1 MEFLDM
7 SKISSL
13 QLRKLIHQN
22 HEVVLPTWSSAG
34 FTSQGTNS
42 DSQLYSREHDLH
54 ECYGSDNRRD
64 RRDRKDGWKL
74 YQLHGLQR
82 YAKRCYRGLQHYLQ
96 RHDGWRGVS
105 VGDRRAQCW
114 CSGDAGHH
122 SRHRAN
128 HHYKQLVSVFSVIAI
143 GFGGAVR
150 AEDKGT
156 TAIANPVATSSGS
169 VSNQSVQ
176 INQGGYSR
184 QSFGGGH
191 ACNSSTLTFTP
202 FYLGNDV
209 HPEYVRNQN
218 YGIQMT
224 FSIPLDRE
232 MVDLCKDLASKRL
245 EKERLDYALIR
256 ALKCAELLDKGFMI
270 RPESP
275 YAVVCSDVVPI
286 ARAPKTESSSPVVS
300 ESVLPTVSQQ
310 VLEPK

>member
-1 MEFLDM
+1 M
-7 SKISSL
+7 
-13 QLRKLIHQN
+13 
-22 HEVVLPTWSSAG
+22 
-34 FTSQGTNS
+34 
-42 DSQLYSREHDLH
+42 
-54 ECYGSDNRRD
+54 
-64 RRDRKDGWKL
+64 
-74 YQLHGLQR
+74 
-82 YAKRCYRGLQHYLQ
+82 
-96 RHDGWRGVS
+96 
-105 VGDRRAQCW
+105 
-114 CSGDAGHH
+114 
-122 SRHRAN
+122 
-128 HHYKQLVSVFSVIAI
+128 
-143 GFGGAVR
+143 
-150 AEDKGT
+150 
-156 TAIANPVATSSGS
+156 
-169 VSNQSVQ
+169 SNQSVQ

-209 HPEYVRNQN
+209 HPDYVRNQN

-310 VLEPK
+310 VSEPK

>member
-1 MEFLDM
+1 M

-34 FTSQGTNS
+34 STSQSTNS
-42 DSQLYSREHDLH
+42 DSQLYSRKHDLH

-64 RRDRKDGWKL
+64 SFDRKDGWKL
-74 YQLHGLQR
+74 QQLYGLQR

-96 RHDGWRGVS
+96 RHDGWRGVPA
-105 VGDRRAQCW
+105 GDRRAHCW
-114 CSGDAGHH
+114 RSGDAGHH
-122 SRHRAN
+122 SSHRAN
-128 HHYKQLVSVFSVIAI
+128 HHYKQLVSVLSVIAI

-150 AEDKGT
+150 AEDEGT

-286 ARAPKTESSSPVVS
+286 ARAPKTESSSPAAS

-310 VLEPK
+310 VLEQK

>member
-1 MEFLDM
+1 M

-22 HEVVLPTWSSAG
+22 HEVVLPSWSSAG
-34 FTSQGTNS
+34 STSQSTNS
-42 DSQLYSREHDLH
+42 NSQLYSRKHDLH

-64 RRDRKDGWKL
+64 HRDRKDGWKL

-96 RHDGWRGVS
+96 HHDGWRGVS
-105 VGDRRAQCW
+105 VRNRRAQCW
-114 CSGDAGHH
+114 RSGDAGHH

-128 HHYKQLVSVFSVIAI
+128 HHYKQLVSVLSVIAI

-150 AEDKGT
+150 AEDEGT

-209 HPEYVRNQN
+209 HPDYVRNQN

>member
-1 MEFLDM
+1 MN
-7 SKISSL
+7 KINSL

-22 HEVVLPTWSSAG
+22 HEVVLPTWSSAC

-42 DSQLYSREHDLH
+42 NSQLYSRQHDLY
-54 ECYGSDNRRD
+54 ECHGSDD
-64 RRDRKDGWKL
+64 RRNHCDRKDGWKL
-74 YQLHGLQR
+74 YQLHGLQH
-82 YAKRCYRGLQHYLQ
+82 YAKRCYRGFQHYLQ
-96 RHDGWRGVS
+96 RQDGWRRVS
-105 VGDRRAQCW
+105 TRDRRAHCW
-114 CSGDAGHH
+114 GSGDSRHH
-122 SRHRAN
+122 SSYRTN
-128 HHYKQLVSVFSVIAI
+128 HHYKQLVSVLSVIAI
-143 GFGGAVR
+143 GFGGTVR
-150 AEDKGT
+150 AEEDNGT

-184 QSFGGGH
+184 QAFGGGH

-232 MVDLCKDLASKRL
+232 MVNLCKNLASKRL

-286 ARAPKTESSSPVVS
+286 ARAPKTEPSSPAIS
-300 ESVLPTVSQQ
+300 EVVLPLASQ
-310 VLEPK
+310 

>member
-1 MEFLDM
+1 M

-22 HEVVLPTWSSAG
+22 HEVVLPSWSSAG
-34 FTSQGTNS
+34 STSQSTNS
-42 DSQLYSREHDLH
+42 NSQLYSRKHDLH

-64 RRDRKDGWKL
+64 HRDRKDGWKL

-96 RHDGWRGVS
+96 HHDGWRGVS
-105 VGDRRAQCW
+105 VRNRRAQCW
-114 CSGDAGHH
+114 RSGDAGHH

-128 HHYKQLVSVFSVIAI
+128 HHYKQLVSVLSVIAI

-150 AEDKGT
+150 AEDEGT

-209 HPEYVRNQN
+209 HPDYVRNQN

-300 ESVLPTVSQQ
+300 ESVLPTVLQQ
-310 VLEPK
+310 VSEPK

>member
-1 MEFLDM
+1 M

-34 FTSQGTNS
+34 STSQSTNS
-42 DSQLYSREHDLH
+42 DSQLYSRKHDLH

-64 RRDRKDGWKL
+64 SFDRKDGWKL
-74 YQLHGLQR
+74 QQLYGLQR
-82 YAKRCYRGLQHYLQ
+82 YAKRCYRGFQHYLQ
-96 RHDGWRGVS
+96 RHDGWRGVPA
-105 VGDRRAQCW
+105 GDRRAHCW
-114 CSGDAGHH
+114 RSGDAGHH
-122 SRHRAN
+122 SSHRAN
-128 HHYKQLVSVFSVIAI
+128 HHYKQLVSVLSVIAI

-150 AEDKGT
+150 AEDEGT

-286 ARAPKTESSSPVVS
+286 ARAPKTESSSPAAS
-300 ESVLPTVSQQ
+300 ESVLPTALQQ
-310 VLEPK
+310 ASKPK

>member
-1 MEFLDM
+1 M

-22 HEVVLPTWSSAG
+22 HEVVLPTWSSADS
-34 FTSQGTNS
+34 TSQGTNS
-42 DSQLYSREHDLH
+42 DSQLYSRKHDLH

-64 RRDRKDGWKL
+64 DCDRKDGWKL

-96 RHDGWRGVS
+96 HHDGWRGVPT
-105 VGDRRAQCW
+105 GDRRAHCW
-114 CSGDAGHH
+114 RSGDARHH
-122 SRHRAN
+122 SRHRTN
-128 HHYKQLVSVFSVIAI
+128 HHYKQLVGILSVIAI

-150 AEDKGT
+150 AEDEGT

-286 ARAPKTESSSPVVS
+286 ARAPKTESSSPAVS
-300 ESVLPTVSQQ
+300 ESVLPTVLQQ
-310 VLEPK
+310 VSEPK

>member
-34 FTSQGTNS
+34 STSQGTNS

-54 ECYGSDNRRD
+54 ECYGNLNRRD
-64 RRDRKDGWKL
+64 HRDRKDGWKL

-96 RHDGWRGVS
+96 RHDGWRGVPA
-105 VGDRRAQCW
+105 GDRRAQCW
-114 CSGDAGHH
+114 RSGDAGHH
-122 SRHRAN
+122 SSHRAN
-128 HHYKQLVSVFSVIAI
+128 HHYKQLVSVLSVIAI

-150 AEDKGT
+150 AEDEGT

-209 HPEYVRNQN
+209 HPDYVRNQN

-232 MVDLCKDLASKRL
+232 MVDLCKSLASKRL

-286 ARAPKTESSSPVVS
+286 ARAPKTESSSPATFGS
-300 ESVLPTVSQQ
+300 DLPTASQQ
-310 VLEPK
+310 VSKPK